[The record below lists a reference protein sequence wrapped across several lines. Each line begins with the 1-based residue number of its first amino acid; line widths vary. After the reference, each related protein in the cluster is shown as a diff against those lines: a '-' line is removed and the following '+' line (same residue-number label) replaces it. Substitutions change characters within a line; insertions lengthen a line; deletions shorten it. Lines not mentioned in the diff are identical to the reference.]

1 MAEVEQFPDLTAKL
15 TRGVGRAFAAL
26 DYATLTEF
34 RLANGRRADLVCLS
48 ARSEVVIVEVKSSIE
63 DFRADRKWPDY
74 LAWCDSFYFAVPEG
88 FPLGLV
94 PPECGLIV
102 ADGFG
107 AAFLRPG
114 PVAAL
119 AGARRRALILAIAVT
134 ASDRLRRLTDP
145 EPSPIAAAL

>member
-1 MAEVEQFPDLTAKL
+1 MAEVEQFSDLTSRL

-26 DYATLTEF
+26 GYAVLTEF
-34 RLANGRRADLVCLS
+34 RLSSGRRADLICLS
-48 ARSEVVIVEVKSSIE
+48 MRGEVTIVEVKSSIE

-74 LAWCDSFYFAVPEG
+74 RAWCDSFYFAVPEG
-88 FPLGLV
+88 FPLDLV
-94 PPECGLIV
+94 PAECGLIV

-114 PVAAL
+114 PVATL
-119 AGARRRALILAIAVT
+119 AGARRRALILAIAVA

-145 EPSPIAAAL
+145 DSVPIAAAL

>member
-1 MAEVEQFPDLTAKL
+1 MAEAQQFPDLATKL
-15 TRGVGRAFAAL
+15 ARGVGRAFAAL
-26 DYATLTEF
+26 GCATLTEF

-48 ARSEVVIVEVKSSIE
+48 ARGEVTIVEVKSSIE

-74 LAWCDSFYFAVPEG
+74 LAWCDNFYFAVPEG
-88 FPLGLV
+88 FPLEMI
-94 PPECGLIV
+94 PTECGLIV

-107 AAFLRPG
+107 AAILRLSPI
-114 PVAAL
+114 AAL